1 MTIFSKKNLNAVVDR
16 NSFFFFFPI
25 RYIHGFV
32 NLNFPC
38 LLLGSEKEEKLDNYP
53 LGERL

>member
-16 NSFFFFFPI
+16 NSFFFFSFNPI

-38 LLLGSEKEEKLDNYP
+38 LLLGSEKEEKLDN
-53 LGERL
+53 